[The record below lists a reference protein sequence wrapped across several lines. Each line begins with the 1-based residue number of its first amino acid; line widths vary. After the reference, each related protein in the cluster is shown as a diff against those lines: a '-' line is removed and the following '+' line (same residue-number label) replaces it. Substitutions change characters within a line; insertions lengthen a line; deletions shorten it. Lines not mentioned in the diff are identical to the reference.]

1 MDIGDTIEPKSDQQ
15 NYEDYITGPKTVTIT
30 EAKVIGDPKQPV
42 HLHLREFPGRPYK
55 PNLTMRKMLVKAW
68 GPDSTAYAGRRLTL
82 YGESS
87 VVYGGKEVG
96 GIRISHLSDISEPV
110 TGRFTVTRGRR
121 EDFTVQPLTEA
132 PVVDEGVI
140 VDVLATLNAAESMP
154 ALKAAWDVAG
164 VKGVQK
170 HPDVIAAKDA
180 RKVAL
185 AGGEG

>member
-15 NYEDYITGPKTVTIT
+15 NYEDYITGPKTVTIA

-42 HLHLREFPGRPYK
+42 HLHLKEFPGRPYK

-68 GPDSTAYAGRRLTL
+68 GTDSKAYAGRRLTL
-82 YGESS
+82 YGEAT

-121 EDFTVQPLTEA
+121 EDFTVQPLKSA
-132 PVVDEGVI
+132 PVVDESAV
-140 VDVLATLNAAESMP
+140 VDALADINGAESMP
-154 ALKAAWDVAG
+154 ALKMAWDLAG
-164 VKGVQK
+164 KRGVQG
-170 HPDVIAAKDA
+170 HPDVIAAKEA
-180 RKVAL
+180 RKVEL
-185 AGGEG
+185 S

>member
-15 NYEDYITGPKTVTIT
+15 NYEDYITGPRTVTIT

-42 HLHLREFPGRPYK
+42 HLHLKEFPGRPYK

-68 GPDSTAYAGRRLTL
+68 GPDSKLYAGRRLTL
-82 YGESS
+82 YGEAS

-121 EDFTVQPLTEA
+121 EDFTVQPLTEPSGPSEEA
-132 PVVDEGVI
+132 I
-140 VDVLATLNAAESMP
+140 VDTLADIAGASSME
-154 ALKAAWDVAG
+154 ALKTAWALAG
-164 VKGVQK
+164 TRGVQK
-170 HPDVIAAKDA
+170 HPDVIAAKEK
-180 RKVAL
+180 RKGEL
-185 AGGEG
+185 A